1 MAIAAAHALAKF
13 AQQRGIT
20 PENIVPTMDEADVFP
35 FEAAEVA
42 MQAIKDGVARENI
55 SYNEAFTIAKNE
67 ITDARRSTQA
77 LIDNGLIKMPPQSM
91 IDSALAWAISK
102 I

>member
-1 MAIAAAHALAKF
+1 
-13 AQQRGIT
+13 
-20 PENIVPTMDEADVFP
+20 MDEADVFP

-67 ITDARRSTQA
+67 ITDARLSTQA

-91 IDSALAWAISK
+91 IDGALAWAISK